1 MRAILA
7 GLPATESGDAIRML
21 LLTGARLGEVL
32 GMRWDQVDVTAGVWT
47 KPAASTKQRR
57 EHRVPLAPAAVE
69 VIRQRGRGWA
79 IWCSAARTAGR

>member
-32 GMRWDQVDVTAGVWT
+32 GMRWDQLDAHGRDLDQARRQHEAAPRAPGAAG
-47 KPAASTKQRR
+47 PGRRRGDPQRPR
-57 EHRVPLAPAAVE
+57 
-69 VIRQRGRGWA
+69 WA
-79 IWCSAARTAGR
+79 NWCSAARTAGP